1 MNVPHVLLVEDSNFM
16 ATKVV
21 ETLEAAHEFVITTV
35 GTAVEARNTLKSG
48 SYDCVISNYELPD
61 QSGVELAE
69 SLREDSAV
77 PSVPLIILTGR
88 SLEPI
93 AKDAIEAGVTEF
105 VYKGTRRRGT
115 RRRGDHGGDAVLSG
129 VWRGVSD
136 RRRDSEPAAAGYA
149 G

>member
-21 ETLEAAHEFVITTV
+21 ETLESAHEFVITTV
-35 GTAVEARNTLKSG
+35 STADEARNALKSG

-61 QSGVELAE
+61 ESGVELAS
-69 SLREDSAV
+69 SLRDDTEV
-77 PSVPLIILTGR
+77 PSIPLIILTGR

-105 VYKGTRRRGT
+105 VYKGDQAT
-115 RRRGDHGGDAVLSG
+115 GDMDVLANRIRIVLRAHQTPSAV
-129 VWRGVSD
+129 
-136 RRRDSEPAAAGYA
+136 EN
-149 G
+149 

>member
-1 MNVPHVLLVEDSNFM
+1 MNAPHVLLVEDSNFM

-21 ETLEAAHEFVITTV
+21 ETLESAHEFVITTV
-35 GTAVEARNTLKSG
+35 STAVEARNALKNG

-61 QSGVELAE
+61 ESGVELAE
-69 SLREDSAV
+69 SLREDPEV

-105 VYKGTRRRGT
+105 VYKGDQAT
-115 RRRGDHGGDAVLSG
+115 GDMDVLANRIRTVLQAHQPPST
-129 VWRGVSD
+129 VER
-136 RRRDSEPAAAGYA
+136 
-149 G
+149 

>member
-21 ETLEAAHEFVITTV
+21 ETLESAHEFVITTV
-35 GTAVEARNTLKSG
+35 STADEARNALKSG

-61 QSGVELAE
+61 ESGVELAS
-69 SLREDSAV
+69 SLRDDTEV
-77 PSVPLIILTGR
+77 PSIPLIILTGR

-105 VYKGTRRRGT
+105 VYKGDQAT
-115 RRRGDHGGDAVLSG
+115 GDMDVLANRIRIVLQAHQTPSP
-129 VWRGVSD
+129 V
-136 RRRDSEPAAAGYA
+136 EN
-149 G
+149 

>member
-1 MNVPHVLLVEDSNFM
+1 MNTPHILLVEDSNFM

-21 ETLEAAHEFVITTV
+21 ETLESAHEFVISTV
-35 GTAVEARNTLKSG
+35 STAVEARNALQNG

-61 QSGVELAE
+61 ESGVELAE
-69 SLREDSAV
+69 SLRADDST

-105 VYKGTRRRGT
+105 VYKGDQATGEMDVLANRIRIVLQAQRGT
-115 RRRGDHGGDAVLSG
+115 STAEVD
-129 VWRGVSD
+129 
-136 RRRDSEPAAAGYA
+136 P
-149 G
+149 